1 MMAMSKEEKHWNE
14 IELKMFEV
22 WRNGQIPII
31 NRQVNFLGDLCRWII
46 NNKPDKK
53 QMYKE
58 LRRIEKEEQKAFT
71 KLRKQ
76 LNKAAKN
83 MPQSDLWKLVDSRY
97 LHGKFEL
104 RTMEE
109 TISRVQGGF
118 TKKPD
123 YYKMEFKIGND
134 EDVSGINFERMYF
147 AQGIGSDYEILDHIQ
162 LILEMWS
169 TGTSRWYVQWA
180 YSKEENAEKVIK
192 KSKRIKLIE
201 F

>member
-1 MMAMSKEEKHWNE
+1 MAISKEEKHWNE
-14 IELKMFEV
+14 IEWKMSEV
-22 WRNGQIPII
+22 WKNGKTPIV
-31 NRQVNFLGDLCRWII
+31 NRQLNFLGDLCRWVIT
-46 NNKPDKK
+46 NKPDKK

-83 MPQSDLWKLVDSRY
+83 MPQSDWWTLADSRC

-109 TISRVQGGF
+109 SISRVQCGF

-123 YYKMEFKIGND
+123 YYKIEFKIGND
-134 EDVSGINFERMYF
+134 EDVRGINFERMYF
-147 AQGIGSDYEILDHIQ
+147 AQGVGSDYEILDHIQ

-169 TGTSRWYVQWA
+169 MGTSRWSVQWA

-192 KSKRIKLIE
+192 KSRRIKLIE
-201 F
+201 W